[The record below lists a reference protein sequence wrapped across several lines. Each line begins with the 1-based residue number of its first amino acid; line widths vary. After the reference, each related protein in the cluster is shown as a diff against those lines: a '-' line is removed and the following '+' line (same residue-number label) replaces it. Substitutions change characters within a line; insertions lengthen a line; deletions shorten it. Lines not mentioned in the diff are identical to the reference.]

1 MSPQQCSPRPSAESI
16 QDRVGQCMTLTH
28 ALRAV
33 GHRFL
38 PSNRSSLHGDRASAL
53 PQLEHSM
60 CVLLIAARAPRPLLH
75 AMPSKATLLATAC
88 DGQVSVG
95 GVTVALQLSN
105 SEGLFAP
112 SRLISTPC
120 SHPRYN
126 PSRLASPY
134 ASPASTPLAIYIAPP
149 KSDTLSL
156 YRQHS
161 CLPSVPCHTCDSPFS
176 QPSTPA
182 PGETTTHCALMS
194 SRALGHLVHGT
205 CSAARFTTLS
215 LGPEPLRFR
224 DPVCALAAC

>member
-1 MSPQQCSPRPSAESI
+1 MHYQLRCPLSRIRRASPATGRHTQAGHWPVNGVRRLSPQQCYPRPSAESI

-38 PSNRSSLHGDRASAL
+38 PSNRSSLHGDQASAL

-126 PSRLASPY
+126 PSRLASPRLALPCLASPH

-161 CLPSVPCHTCDSPFS
+161 C
-176 QPSTPA
+176 
-182 PGETTTHCALMS
+182 
-194 SRALGHLVHGT
+194 
-205 CSAARFTTLS
+205 
-215 LGPEPLRFR
+215 
-224 DPVCALAAC
+224 